1 MKIEVTGEKC
11 CGGEIGKI
19 KWKQKGKTSTSSARD
34 GNPAH
39 QSADGNPAHQSA
51 EIECSLNLIPEA
63 DNVQA
68 R

>member
-19 KWKQKGKTSTSSARD
+19 KWKEKGKTTSARD